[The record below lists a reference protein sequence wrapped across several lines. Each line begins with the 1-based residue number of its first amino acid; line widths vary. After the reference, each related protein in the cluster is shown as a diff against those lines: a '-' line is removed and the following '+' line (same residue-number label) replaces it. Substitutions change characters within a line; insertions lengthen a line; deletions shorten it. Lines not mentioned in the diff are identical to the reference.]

1 MGDFTE
7 DFANRSPKNKKDPET
22 RFTVKR
28 DRWDRRIAS
37 KMEREMKE
45 FVLASKDL
53 QQITD
58 TGLEA
63 MLDTFS
69 ATFKVIPHL
78 KDGKEVRPSYLV
90 NHKVMNELVQLN
102 EYEELHGANCGD
114 AIASALATCAMEPE
128 LERLFQRLDEEN
140 KQAQDL
146 EQMLQQQEG
155 LEGDAEDIA
164 DQLQEAMAAGG
175 EGSQE
180 AKNFQENL
188 DALQEQI
195 DALQE
200 QINQGTEELE
210 NSLDDKAEMIANGLA
225 QAVDDAQE
233 QQDSL
238 ASAETWGLQP
248 GGKYKTDPSARMEL
262 AKRLNTERFRLM
274 SEMFGRMQNIAFSAQ
289 LERSEYIPEE
299 IYDITQGNSLEHI
312 LPIELAFTDDD
323 TMALDFLR
331 RYFEN
336 SLLQYDLRGHEE
348 LNKGG
353 IILCEDGSS
362 SMGGSRTI
370 WAKAI
375 GLALLKVASMQHRG
389 FHALHFGGP
398 GQMVEFDF
406 DTSGDIVSMK
416 RDHSEQELYGV
427 EAVLDFA
434 ETMLNGGTDFMT
446 PLGRALD
453 IIRAQFD
460 AKGSTDADIVFL
472 TDGYCGVPPD
482 FLSDFAAEQER
493 IGFNVYGIAIE
504 TDPNSEPLKTIC
516 DGKVTDLSALNESD
530 PRSLSELF
538 GSL

>member
-1 MGDFTE
+1 MGKFTE
-7 DFANRSPKNKKDPET
+7 DFAGSGRSKKRNPDT
-22 RFTVKR
+22 RFSVKR
-28 DRWDRRIAS
+28 DRWDKQIAS

-53 QQITD
+53 QGITD

-63 MLDTFS
+63 MLDTFA

-78 KDGKEVRPSYLV
+78 KEGKEMRPSYLV
-90 NHKVMNELVQLN
+90 NRRVMGELVELN

-128 LERLFQRLDEEN
+128 LERLFQRLEEES
-140 KQAQDL
+140 KQAQEL
-146 EQMLQQQEG
+146 EQMLQEQEG
-155 LEGDAEDIA
+155 LEGDAEEIA
-164 DQLQEAMAAGG
+164 EQLAQAAAEGG
-175 EGSQE
+175 DGSQE
-180 AKNFQENL
+180 ARNFQENL
-188 DALQEQI
+188 DALQDQI

-200 QINQGTEELE
+200 QIDQGTENLE
-210 NSLDDKAEMIANGLA
+210 KNLDNKAEMIANGVS
-225 QAVDDAQE
+225 QAVHDAQD

-238 ASAETWGLQP
+238 ASAETWGLEP

-274 SEMFGRMQNIAFSAQ
+274 TEMFGRMQNIAFSAQ

-348 LNKGG
+348 LNKGS
-353 IILCEDGSS
+353 IILLEDGSS

-370 WAKAI
+370 WSKAI

-389 FHALHFGGP
+389 FHAIHFAGP
-398 GQMVEFDF
+398 NQYVEFDF
-406 DTSGDIVSMK
+406 DTSGDLVSMS
-416 RDHSEQELYGV
+416 RDKSEELLYGV
-427 EAVLDFA
+427 EAVLNFA

-453 IIRAQFD
+453 IIRAQYD

-472 TDGYCGVPPD
+472 TDGFCGVPPD
-482 FLSDFAAEQER
+482 FLKEFAEEQER

-504 TDPNSEPLKTIC
+504 TDPNSQPFYDIC
-516 DGKVTDLSALNESD
+516 GGKVTDLAALNESD

>member
-7 DFANRSPKNKKDPET
+7 DFASSSPKKKRNPDA
-22 RFTVKR
+22 RFAVQR
-28 DRWDRRIAS
+28 DRWDKQIAS

-53 QQITD
+53 QGITD

-63 MLDTFS
+63 MLDTFA

-78 KDGKEVRPSYLV
+78 KDGKQMRPSYLV
-90 NHKVMNELVQLN
+90 NRRVMSELLELN

-114 AIASALATCAMEPE
+114 AIAAALATCAMEPE
-128 LERLFQRLDEEN
+128 LERLFQKLEDEN
-140 KQAQDL
+140 QQAQQL
-146 EQMLQQQEG
+146 EQMLQKQEG
-155 LEGDAEDIA
+155 LEDDAEGIA
-164 DQLQEAMAAGG
+164 DQLQQAIAEQG
-175 EGSQE
+175 EGSKE

-200 QINQGTEELE
+200 QIDQGAEQLE
-210 NSLDDKAEMIANGLA
+210 TNLDNKGEMIANGVS
-225 QAVDDAQE
+225 QAVKDAQD

-238 ASAETWGLQP
+238 ASAETWGFEP
-248 GGKYKTDPSARMEL
+248 GGKFKTDPSARMEL
-262 AKRLNTERFRLM
+262 ATRLNTERFKLM
-274 SEMFGRMQNIAFSAQ
+274 TEMFGRMQNIAFNSQ
-289 LERSEYIPEE
+289 LERSEYVPEE

-353 IILCEDGSS
+353 IILLEDGSS

-370 WAKAI
+370 WSKAI
-375 GLALLKVASMQHRG
+375 GLALLKVASMQHRS
-389 FHALHFGGP
+389 FHAIHFAGP
-398 GQMVEFDF
+398 NQYVEFDF
-406 DTSGDIVSMK
+406 DTSGDVVSMSK
-416 RDHSEQELYGV
+416 DGSEELLWGV

-446 PLGRALD
+446 PLGKALD
-453 IIRAQFD
+453 IIRSQYD
-460 AKGSTDADIVFL
+460 EKGSTDADVVFL

-482 FLSDFAAEQER
+482 FLEAFAEEQER
-493 IGFNVYGIAIE
+493 IGFSVYGIAIE
-504 TDPNSEPLKTIC
+504 TDPNSEPFYSIC
-516 DGKVTDLSALNESD
+516 DGKVTDLAALSESD
-530 PRSLSELF
+530 PRTLSELF